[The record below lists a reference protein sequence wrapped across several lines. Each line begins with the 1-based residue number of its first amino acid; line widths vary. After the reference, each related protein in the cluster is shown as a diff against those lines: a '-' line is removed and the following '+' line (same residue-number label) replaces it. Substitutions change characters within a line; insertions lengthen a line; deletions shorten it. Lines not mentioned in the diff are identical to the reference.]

1 MERLNKYSAPEIKI
15 DEVGNDD
22 DGLGGINLDL
32 YVTPKSVGTKA
43 GAERLSR
50 RRKREVE

>member
-1 MERLNKYSAPEIKI
+1 MEKLNKYSAPEIKI

-32 YVTPKSVGTKA
+32 YMTPKVGWYE
-43 GAERLSR
+43 GWSR
-50 RRKREVE
+50 TQA